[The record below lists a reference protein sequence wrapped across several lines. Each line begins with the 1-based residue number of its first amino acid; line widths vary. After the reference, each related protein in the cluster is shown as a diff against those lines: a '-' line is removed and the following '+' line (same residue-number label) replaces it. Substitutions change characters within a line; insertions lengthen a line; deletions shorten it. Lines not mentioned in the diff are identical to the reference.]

1 MGSNPTS
8 TATDLQE
15 RQPWQLTGARLV
27 LSLSHL
33 SVSVA
38 SRVRSRR
45 PAQPQVFCLVT
56 EAPDAPEQKHARR
69 RGVHPAVQGWPGPSA
84 TGRMPANL
92 ESASHRV
99 IEKFWRT
106 RAERPPICAGPGDGQ
121 GCPVSRPNGCP
132 VGAAPR

>member
-15 RQPWQLTGARLV
+15 RRPWQLTGARLV

-33 SVSVA
+33 LVSVA

-92 ESASHRV
+92 QSASHRV

-106 RAERPPICAGPGDGQ
+106 RAEPPFWAALPRSWSAAHATQIGTLCAA
-121 GCPVSRPNGCP
+121 RHWL
-132 VGAAPR
+132 